1 MKNFFH
7 TRQLGG
13 LGRGGTGIV
22 AGHQHM
28 HVATH
33 LGCGGERLVGCI
45 LEGLV
50 IVFGNEKHG
59 HDQIAPASLSL
70 ETSSATDLTLTPARR
85 FGGSSV
91 FSTFSRGFTSA
102 P

>member
-7 TRQLGG
+7 ACQLGSLHSG
-13 LGRGGTGIV
+13 SACIV
-22 AGHQHM
+22 ASNQHM
-28 HVATH
+28 HVAAH
-33 LGCGGERLVGCI
+33 LRRGSERLVGCI
-45 LEGLV
+45 LEGLI

-70 ETSSATDLTLTPARR
+70 ETSSPTDLTLTPARR

-91 FSTFSRGFTSA
+91 FTTLSRGFTSA